1 MTATRG
7 VATAHSRQRRRVLT
21 VLAAG
26 ALTAC
31 QSSASTHRDGAVLG
45 TVLSAPSC
53 PVERS
58 DTPCPPRPVRGAVVE
73 AVLGDQLRATTHSDG
88 AGRFR
93 LSLPYGTYTI
103 RATNPGALRTTATR
117 SVRLDR
123 ATVSVRLVVDS
134 GIR

>member
-7 VATAHSRQRRRVLT
+7 VSTGHQRQRSRVPTML
-21 VLAAG
+21 VAA

-58 DTPCPPRPVRGAVVE
+58 DSPCPPRPVRGAVVD
-73 AVLGDQLRATTHSDG
+73 AVVGDQLRATTHSDR

-103 RATNPGALRTTATR
+103 RATNPGALHTTATR
-117 SVRLDR
+117 SVRIDR

>member
-1 MTATRG
+1 
-7 VATAHSRQRRRVLT
+7 
-21 VLAAG
+21 
-26 ALTAC
+26 
-31 QSSASTHRDGAVLG
+31 
-45 TVLSAPSC
+45 
-53 PVERS
+53 
-58 DTPCPPRPVRGAVVE
+58 VV
-73 AVLGDQLRATTHSDG
+73 GGQLRATTHSDR

-117 SVRLDR
+117 SVRVDR